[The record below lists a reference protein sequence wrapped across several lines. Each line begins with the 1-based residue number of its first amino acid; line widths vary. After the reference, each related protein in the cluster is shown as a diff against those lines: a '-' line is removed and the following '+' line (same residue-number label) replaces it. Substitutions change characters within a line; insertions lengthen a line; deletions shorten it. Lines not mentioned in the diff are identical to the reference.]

1 MRGVNHEEVHDQ
13 LQLNKSAEV
22 FPYIWIAN
30 AGEGTLSKIDTR
42 TGQEIARYRTGPD
55 SSTSPSRTAIDKE
68 GNCWVANRGNGTV
81 VKIAL
86 SGGN

>member
-30 AGEGTLSKIDTR
+30 AGEELYPKLIQ
-42 TGQEIARYRTGPD
+42 GQG
-55 SSTSPSRTAIDKE
+55 K
-68 GNCWVANRGNGTV
+68 
-81 VKIAL
+81 K
-86 SGGN
+86 